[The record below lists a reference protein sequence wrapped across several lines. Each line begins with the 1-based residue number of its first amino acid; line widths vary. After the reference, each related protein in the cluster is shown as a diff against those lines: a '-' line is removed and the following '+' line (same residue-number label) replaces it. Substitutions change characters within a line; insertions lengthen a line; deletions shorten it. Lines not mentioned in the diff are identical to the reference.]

1 MNERRSLNFQ
11 QDFCFTPSW
20 ICKPFMKQT
29 EKVFIRLCS
38 TFDSVSG
45 KVILITSELFSLC
58 IKYESSDKWLP
69 VADSKR
75 FSNHGQRVNES
86 SQLLWPIS
94 WKSVPVCWQKQL
106 SFVEKLLCTRHRARL
121 MGWREERQSYP
132 RKANLMKKTDKE
144 INNLDIDKPCSS

>member
-1 MNERRSLNFQ
+1 MKEEALTFNKTFVSLLLEFVSPLWNKQKRSLLGYVLHLTLCQ
-11 QDFCFTPSW
+11 
-20 ICKPFMKQT
+20 
-29 EKVFIRLCS
+29 EKSYLS
-38 TFDSVSG
+38 HQN
-45 KVILITSELFSLC
+45 LFSLC

-94 WKSVPVCWQKQL
+94 RKSVPVCWQKQL